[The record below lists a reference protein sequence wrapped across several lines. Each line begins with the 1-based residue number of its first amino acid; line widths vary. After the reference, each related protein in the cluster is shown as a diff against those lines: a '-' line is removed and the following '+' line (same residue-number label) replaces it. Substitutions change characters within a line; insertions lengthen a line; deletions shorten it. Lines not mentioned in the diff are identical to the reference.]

1 MDQVL
6 NNVIFAINQIR
17 RFMSLSASVIHDYVK
32 KKSRVIFVFYFF
44 HRYFY
49 VFGYK

>member
-17 RFMSLSASVIHDYVK
+17 RFMSLSASVIQDYV